1 MTSSNASSSPLLS
14 EKEWQELFKLKAAI
28 DEAPATVVAS
38 QMERFTELFVRSL
51 HGKGDTM
58 HG

>member
-1 MTSSNASSSPLLS
+1 MTSIPDLPANVLS
-14 EKEWQELFKLKAAI
+14 EKEWEELCKLKAAI

-38 QMERFTELFVRSL
+38 QMERFTELFVRTL